1 MFFHLLFSLLIL
13 FTPPNAIY
21 LASLLILLSFKS
33 FSCYA
38 LFVLHYRK
46 DYSVLKLLH
55 SQFNKLFSSI
65 DKKYR
70 VLSFLSFTSP
80 ISIQSLS
87 KQTHIS
93 IDKLSIILDML
104 AKERF
109 AEWRDNGIY
118 LYSIS
123 GFVRYKQEKRC
134 KIISFILQL
143 LTLIVAI
150 ATLYF
155 TIK

>member
-1 MFFHLLFSLLIL
+1 M
-13 FTPPNAIY
+13 
-21 LASLLILLSFKS
+21 
-33 FSCYA
+33 
-38 LFVLHYRK
+38 
-46 DYSVLKLLH
+46 KLLH